1 MSAVPANPDAKL
13 NDFFAKKK
21 KKKSAVAAPV
31 SAITHTSP
39 ALATNATVAVPQI
52 VSPSTNGGPAIQTK
66 GKAIA
71 ELKTAATDNGDD
83 DDDENGET
91 GGAASFQWSK
101 KPKKKPVQ
109 PEADKR
115 IAIHSERAFPTLGNA
130 AGGAAAVA
138 AASSGKVKPPADVR
152 SQNVWSNI
160 DDSDDDDK

>member
-21 KKKSAVAAPV
+21 KKKATAAATPAASIPVAVPKAAVAA
-31 SAITHTSP
+31 
-39 ALATNATVAVPQI
+39 PQI
-52 VSPSTNGGPAIQTK
+52 VSPTTKGPAIQTK

-71 ELKTAATDNGDD
+71 ELKTAAADEGADG
-83 DDDENGET
+83 DENDGE
-91 GGAASFQWSK
+91 GGGGTSFQWSK
-101 KPKKKPVQ
+101 KPKKKSSQ

-115 IAIHSERAFPTLGNA
+115 IAIHSERAFPSLGNA

-138 AASSGKVKPPADVR
+138 AAMSGKVKPPADVR
-152 SQNVWSNI
+152 SQNVWSSI